1 MSGLTFSE
9 CRCSRALPS
18 ATGQQ
23 TFSNAARPRSAQTL
37 SFGRGSER
45 DGFASYAPACF
56 SDCAGI
62 PQTIRSGRVV
72 R

>member
-23 TFSNAARPRSAQTL
+23 TFSNAVRPPSAQTL